1 MIEVNHCAI
10 LTPSL
15 WRVLPVALVL
25 QIGMPSLTTATL
37 DKRCSHFNRYY
48 AHRNCFSAFPLSFL
62 DITPVLKQ
70 FFYSILSFTHSS
82 SIPFSFAPPLMQS
95 ISPKETGSPTH
106 LQQTLHNSISSSNS
120 VFSLTDES
128 SISTSLPP
136 FLLFRGTSDP
146 CFALFLFFSSTAGWS
161 PQIRY
166 FFTSG
171 VCGTVFK
178 QFAW

>member
-1 MIEVNHCAI
+1 MNHSSFLA
-10 LTPSL
+10 PSL
-15 WRVLPVALVL
+15 WRVFPVTSVS
-25 QIGMPSLTTATL
+25 QTDMPSLTTVSLNKKCAFKC
-37 DKRCSHFNRYY
+37 KRTIHTKSVSS
-48 AHRNCFSAFPLSFL
+48 FSPSFL
-62 DITPVLKQ
+62 DITPALQ
-70 FFYSILSFTHSS
+70 QYLSSSLSFTHSS